1 MEEKTR
7 YLRLKLLLDK
17 SEIYSEFI
25 YDKIERQKLKTIK
38 EQEKMARQLE
48 KKKNKEKE
56 NMQMVTLVVKI
67 EL

>member
-25 YDKIERQKLKTIK
+25 HDKIERQKLNTIK

-56 NMQMVTLVVKI
+56 NMQMVTLVDV
-67 EL
+67 